1 MAGGKEAEKATTG
14 AKVGLSLVLLLVIG
28 IGIFAGALAAAVVA
42 LALLGTPLFAIMG
55 GASELA
61 WLLHPDPAQHFLNR
75 IAPTVLDEER
85 FAGSPI
91 LVTIPLFT
99 FVGYVMAESKTPDR
113 IVRASRAVF
122 GWIPAASRSSA
133 SSPARSSLR

>member
-1 MAGGKEAEKATTG
+1 MATEATAERSKMG
-14 AKVGLSLVLLLVIG
+14 AKLGLSLVGGFIG
-28 IGIFAGALAAAVVA
+28 VVAIFGGIIAAVIVL

-55 GASELA
+55 GASEIA

-99 FVGYVMAESKTPDR
+99 FVGYLMAESKTPDR
-113 IVRASRAVF
+113 IVRASTAFF
-122 GWIPAASRSSA
+122 GASTTLLGSSYL
-133 SSPARSSLR
+133 P